1 MDVEKIISEL
11 NFKAVRS
18 SGAGGQNV
26 NKVSSKVVLSFDLNA
41 SQALSD
47 DEKLLLKENIP
58 ARLTSENILIL
69 NCDEDRSQLKNKEIV
84 TKRFLEIIKKGLYV
98 PKVRKATK
106 VPKSVI
112 KKRIKDKKNVSE
124 LKQSRRK
131 PNLK

>member
-1 MDVEKIISEL
+1 MDAEKIISEL
-11 NFKAVRS
+11 SFKAVRS
-18 SGAGGQNV
+18 RGSGGQNV
-26 NKVSSKVVLSFDLNA
+26 NKVSSKVVLNFDLNA

-47 DEKLLLKENIP
+47 EEKLLLQQNIA

-84 TKRFLEIIKKGLYV
+84 IKRFLEIIKKGLHV

-106 VPKSVI
+106 VPKAVI
-112 KKRIKDKKNVSE
+112 KKRIKDKKNVSD

-131 PNLK
+131 PDF

>member
-1 MDVEKIISEL
+1 MDSEKIISEL

-18 SGAGGQNV
+18 SGSGGQNV

-47 DEKLLLKENIP
+47 EEKLLLKENIA

-84 TKRFLEIIKKGLYV
+84 TRRFLEIIKKGLYV

-106 VPKSVI
+106 VPKAVI
-112 KKRIKDKKNVSE
+112 KKRIKDKKTLSD

-131 PNLK
+131 PNLD

>member
-1 MDVEKIISEL
+1 MDTEKIISEL
-11 NFKAVRS
+11 GFKAVRS

-26 NKVSSKVVLSFDLNA
+26 NKVSSKVVLSFDLDN

-47 DEKLLLKENIP
+47 EEKILLKDNLST
-58 ARLTSENILIL
+58 RLTSENILIL

-84 TKRFLEIIKKGLYV
+84 IKRFLELIKKGLYV

-112 KKRIKDKKNVSE
+112 KKRIKDKKNVSD

-131 PNLK
+131 PDF

>member
-1 MDVEKIISEL
+1 MDLEKIISEL

-18 SGAGGQNV
+18 SGSGGQNV

-41 SQALSD
+41 SQALSEE
-47 DEKLLLKENIP
+47 EKLILQQNIA

-84 TKRFLEIIKKGLYV
+84 IKRFLEIIKKGLYV

-106 VPKSVI
+106 IPKAVI
-112 KKRIKDKKNVSE
+112 KKRIKDKKNVSD
-124 LKQSRRK
+124 LKQSRKK
-131 PNLK
+131 PNLD